1 MDCMDGM
8 KEFPDGFFDLAIVDP
23 PYGTGN
29 RGGTTTH
36 NRFGGRFDR
45 YEEIRPVQQQRQA
58 EKIYNYAG
66 GGTTFPNRRN
76 MGSKIR

>member
-8 KEFPDGFFDLAIVDP
+8 KGFPDGFFDLAIVDP
-23 PYGTGN
+23 PYGDGKS
-29 RGGTTTH
+29 GGVRQRTTDSEEDSTVTKKFV
-36 NRFGGRFDR
+36 RFNNSGRQKKYTIMR
-45 YEEIRPVQQQRQA
+45 
-58 EKIYNYAG
+58 